1 MFLTRIA
8 RVSLAFGIAF
18 ALANSAS
25 AALIAY
31 YAMDEAVNPSLGT
44 TVVDSSGASINRNAT
59 MNTDAP
65 GVGTGA
71 IVGEPPANGGLYSY
85 TFNSQATN
93 KNFFNTPS
101 YTAANAFFT
110 RDIPLTYAVWLK
122 PTATQ
127 LSNATV
133 IGITG
138 NGYDFQLAPA
148 GSNWALKLQGFN
160 APAPGLTSIVATIP
174 SDVWSHVAITKGD
187 TTSGSGA
194 VNFYVNGALV
204 ESGMIGRPSGS
215 PSSGQVRQLYFASS
229 GVLVDRYYQG
239 GMDELRIYNEALD
252 ASTIAGLAAVP
263 EPESATLVMVGIMIV
278 CLLIV
283 PVRGERPSH
292 HRAPC

>member
-8 RVSLAFGIAF
+8 KVGLAFGFTFAIA
-18 ALANSAS
+18 NTGS

-31 YAMDEAVNPSLGT
+31 YAMDETANPSLGT

-59 MNTDAP
+59 MATDAP

-71 IVGEPPANGGLYSY
+71 IVGEPPANGGSGGLYSY

-160 APAPGLTSIVATIP
+160 SPAPGLTSTIATIP

-204 ESGMIGRPSGS
+204 ESGTIGRPSGS

-239 GMDELRIYNEALD
+239 GMDELRIYNEALGP
-252 ASTIAGLAAVP
+252 ATVATLAGVP
-263 EPESATLVMVGIMIV
+263 EPSAIVLIGIGLIGLVGS
-278 CLLIV
+278 
-283 PVRGERPSH
+283 PRKPR
-292 HRAPC
+292 